1 MGAVNLYARA
11 MATSSSLQRVRA
23 ALTAAGLPA
32 VTRRFE
38 EGTRTVADAAA
49 AIGVQEGQIVKSMVF
64 TTGAGD
70 TVLVLASGVNRVDER
85 RVAALLGTPIE
96 RADADHVR
104 RVTGFAIGG
113 VPPIGHLA
121 PLPTLLDED
130 LWRYDE
136 LWAAAGTPYDVFAIT
151 ADQLQAATGGRRAT
165 VRR

>member
-1 MGAVNLYARA
+1 VTLP
-11 MATSSSLQRVRA
+11 TSSIERVRA
-23 ALTAAGLPA
+23 ALAEAGLPT
-32 VTRRFE
+32 VTRRFA

-64 TTGAGD
+64 ATASGA
-70 TVLVLASGVNRVDER
+70 TVLVLTSGVNRVDEHK
-85 RVAALLGTPIE
+85 VAALVGEAVTRP
-96 RADADHVR
+96 DADHVR

-113 VPPIGHLA
+113 VPPLGHRT

-130 LWRYDE
+130 LWNYDE

>member
-1 MGAVNLYARA
+1 VTL
-11 MATSSSLQRVRA
+11 SSSSIERVRA
-23 ALTAAGLPA
+23 ALAEAGLPA

-64 TTGAGD
+64 ATASGA
-70 TVLVLASGVNRVDER
+70 TVLVLTSGVNRVDER
-85 RVAALLGTPIE
+85 KVAALVGEPVTRP
-96 RADADHVR
+96 DADHVR

-113 VPPIGHLA
+113 VPPLGHLT

-130 LWRYDE
+130 LWNYDE

-151 ADQLQAATGGRRAT
+151 ADQLEAATGGQRAT